1 MLDSA
6 MKRRRLI
13 NAIAVTLLAVPVL
26 TSAQQAAKVPRIG
39 FLAFNTAEIGRPTI
53 MAFRRGLVERGWVD
67 GQNILVEV
75 RLADGKAHRLPGL
88 AVELVDLKVDLI
100 VAASSAST
108 RAAMDATKTIPIVMA
123 ASANAVG
130 EGFISSLARPGGN
143 VTGMTFLGG
152 PEIAGKQLELLKEIA
167 PAGSRIAVLANPNN
181 LSHADFLR
189 EITTAARMLGVQIQ
203 NLDANSPDQL
213 QQAFAAIP
221 RDRNSAVLV
230 LTDSMF
236 LGQRQQ
242 IVNLAAGRKLP
253 ALYSQRE
260 FVDDGGLLAYGPN
273 LVEMFRRSAF
283 HVDKILKGA
292 APGTM
297 AVEQPTKFELVINL
311 KTAKGLGLAI
321 PRPLLLRADEVIE

>member
-213 QQAFAAIP
+213 QPAFAAIP